1 MPHFVT
7 GTKEESPPPGPLSLE
22 SAFAL
27 VDEVNKSRKSGSRDE
42 SLEKRLS
49 KATNVFVAR
58 EDEPIHNTLLD
69 SWRGTPPSFEARMAA
84 RRSQPPPLPEGDAW
98 SRSWGM
104 RNGLG
109 RGQ

>member
-1 MPHFVT
+1 MT

-27 VDEVNKSRKSGSRDE
+27 VDEVKKSRKSGSRDDP
-42 SLEKRLS
+42 LEKRLS

-69 SWRGTPPSFEARMAA
+69 SWRGKPPSFEARMVA
-84 RRSQPPPLPEGDAW
+84 RHSRPPPLPEGGAW
-98 SRSWGM
+98 SRSWA
-104 RNGLG
+104 
-109 RGQ
+109 